1 MVVVALEPHAV
12 ADVQRRRLAAQAR
25 PALVHVD
32 RVPGAREPVRGGE
45 ARHAG
50 PEDRDP
56 HRAPAE
62 GARPSSSGGAGAST
76 LARSRTT

>member
-1 MVVVALEPHAV
+1 VVVIALEPHAA
-12 ADVQRRRLAAQAR
+12 ADIHRRGLPAQAG

-32 RVPGAREPVRGGE
+32 RVAGAREAVPGGE
-45 ARHAG
+45 ARHAR

-56 HRAPAE
+56 HRAPAD
-62 GARPSSSGGAGAST
+62 GARPSSSGAGAST